1 MARTFT
7 DWEGTCLMHHG
18 IKGQKWGVRRFQNP
32 DGTLTELGKKRNQK
46 GFYKGMK
53 QAGKESYIHDLDSLK
68 GFNKRIEKMI
78 PGEKLESLVRLRKA
92 EERKFRKGKPYDET
106 VDTEYGKAK
115 DKLVEELLGRYGRKN
130 ASAMRLERSISD
142 IVDNRINAAR
152 ENRKA
157 FEGFK
162 KAMSSKDPF
171 KWIQDNAH
179 TENFEKT
186 ISYIDKKASKP
197 INEWWNKKT
206 SSWRNGVSSE
216 VFSAEAKR
224 YAREAARE
232 LGLPA
237 NEQTLYFLLDWFFNG
252 DD

>member
-142 IVDNRINAAR
+142 IVDNRIVKLL
-152 ENRKA
+152 KA
-157 FEGFK
+157 LRRQCRPKIRSSGYKIMLIPRISK
-162 KAMSSKDPF
+162 KRF
-171 KWIQDNAH
+171 H
-179 TENFEKT
+179 T
-186 ISYIDKKASKP
+186 
-197 INEWWNKKT
+197 
-206 SSWRNGVSSE
+206 
-216 VFSAEAKR
+216 
-224 YAREAARE
+224 
-232 LGLPA
+232 
-237 NEQTLYFLLDWFFNG
+237 
-252 DD
+252 